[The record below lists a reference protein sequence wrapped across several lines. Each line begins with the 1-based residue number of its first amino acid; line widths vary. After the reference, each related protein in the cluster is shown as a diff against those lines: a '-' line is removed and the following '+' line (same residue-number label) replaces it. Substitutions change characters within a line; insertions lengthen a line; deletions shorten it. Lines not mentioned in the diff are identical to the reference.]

1 MAKHVTLFRLVATAL
16 VVVVIGVL
24 LGWYYFLQG
33 KNTQTNANDTAAG
46 YGATAPTFEGAAG
59 STYANVVST
68 LGVESGTTAT
78 TSTSRLWEV
87 SAVPVAGYSW
97 QKSTVPALDFV
108 ERSSGYIFSAQTSG
122 RSVTRL
128 TDTLRPKIYEA
139 MMTQDGSVVERSIDD
154 SGTLIT
160 FAGSV
165 ASSST
170 AQIDPSSTSTA
181 EASLVGNDLPNGIET
196 MAADPVSDT
205 LYYTIPGP
213 SGVSL
218 VSTNLAGAK
227 EKQLF
232 SSAIEGWRLFAPGD
246 GSVVLLQNPLDGIT
260 GYAYRIPKSGNL
272 SLIAQA
278 PGLTVLPNASS
289 GALLFGSSSN
299 GHLSLYAQSSASAPS
314 SRLSIQTVADK
325 CAWAPG
331 QGLIAYCGV
340 PQNVT
345 SQQFLDDWYKGIVHT
360 SDTFYEID
368 ASAAS
373 TTQIYDPSG
382 DTSAQFDVEDM
393 SVDPSGQFLAFINA
407 RDMSLWVL
415 RIAQ

>member
-1 MAKHVTLFRLVATAL
+1 MTKHLTLLRLVAIAL
-16 VVVVIGVL
+16 IIVVIGAL
-24 LGWYYFLQG
+24 LGWYYFLHG
-33 KNTQTNANDTAAG
+33 KNAQTNANDNAAG
-46 YGATAPTFEGAAG
+46 YGATAPTFEGSAG

-68 LGVESGTTAT
+68 LGIESGTTAT

-97 QKSTVPALDFV
+97 QKSAVPALDFV
-108 ERSSGYIFSAQTSG
+108 ERSSGYVFSAQTSG

-139 MMTQDGSVVERSIDD
+139 LVTLDGSVVERSIDD

-165 ASSST
+165 ASSSP
-170 AQIDPSSTSTA
+170 AQIVPSSTSTSA
-181 EASLVGNDLPNGIET
+181 ADLVGNDLSNGIQT
-196 MAADPVSDT
+196 IAADPASDT
-205 LYYTIPGP
+205 LFYTIPGP
-213 SGVSL
+213 SGISL
-218 VSTNLAGAK
+218 VSTDLAGAK

-232 SSAIEGWRLFAPGD
+232 SSAIAGWRLFAPGD
-246 GSVVLLQNPLDGIT
+246 GSVVLLQNPLDGVT
-260 GYAYRIPKSGNL
+260 GYAYRISKNGTF

-278 PGLTVLPNASS
+278 PGLTVLPNGSS
-289 GALLFGSSSN
+289 NALLFGSSSN
-299 GHLSLYAQSSASAPS
+299 GQLSLFMQSSASASPMY
-314 SRLSIQTVADK
+314 LSIQTVADK

-331 QGLIAYCGV
+331 QSLIAYCGA

-345 SQQFLDDWYKGIVHT
+345 SQQFLDDWYKGILHT
-360 SDTFYEID
+360 SDKFYEID
-368 ASAAS
+368 ASTAS
-373 TTQIYDPSG
+373 TTLIYDPSD

-393 SVDPSGQFLAFINA
+393 SVDPSGQFIAFINA

-415 RIAQ
+415 RIAP